1 MQFTTTILTLL
12 ALSASTTL
20 ASPSPILAARQDA
33 TSDAADIGPQVW
45 TFNSFQTRL
54 VSRPPSTRPFECAG
68 PIASS
73 KGRQVQGCKTY
84 GTTPFYAFEFNGQG
98 KFKSQSADSEK
109 GACEAVL
116 NGLATTVV
124 RKGEKC

>member
-12 ALSASTTL
+12 ALSAGTTL
-20 ASPSPILAARQDA
+20 ASPAPILAERQDA
-33 TSDAADIGPQVW
+33 DAADILPVQW

-54 VSRPPSTRPFECAG
+54 VSRPPSSRPFECAG
-68 PIASS
+68 PVASS
-73 KGRQVQGCKTY
+73 RGRQVQGCKTY

-109 GACEAVL
+109 GACEAVFA
-116 NGLATTVV
+116 GLATTVV